1 MAFISFVS
9 KIAAAGR
16 APFGILFRIPVL
28 PEGWFTVKLVDNEAD
43 CICGAVAI
51 VLLTV
56 IPAVVAATFAVDNDC
71 VCRKPLFATRNGAG
85 LCEPGNGRE

>member
-16 APFGILFRIPVL
+16 APFGILFRMPVL
-28 PEGWFTVKLVDNEAD
+28 PEGWFMAKLFDNEAV
-43 CICGAVAI
+43 CVCGAVAI
-51 VLLTV
+51 VLINVT
-56 IPAVVAATFAVDNDC
+56 PAVVAATFAVDNDC
-71 VCRKPLFATRNGAG
+71 VCREPLFATRNGAG

>member
-28 PEGWFTVKLVDNEAD
+28 PEGWFTVKLFDNVAVG
-43 CICGAVAI
+43 ICEAVAI

-56 IPAVVAATFAVDNDC
+56 IPAVVAATFAVDNHC
-71 VCRKPLFATRNGAG
+71 VCRKPLFATCNGAG